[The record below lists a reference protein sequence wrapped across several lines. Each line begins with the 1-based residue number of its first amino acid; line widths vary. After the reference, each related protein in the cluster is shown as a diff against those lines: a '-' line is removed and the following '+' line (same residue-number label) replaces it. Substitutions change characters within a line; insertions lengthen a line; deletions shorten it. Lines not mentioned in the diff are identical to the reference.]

1 LDEKMKKELERWQLE
16 RFKKTC
22 PSFPQGEII
31 ESERPDFL
39 IENSAAKVGIE
50 LTQLYRSDSH
60 TALPPKATESLRQQ
74 VVDRAHSLYK
84 ETGGPPLWVTVFF
97 SLVTVLRK
105 SMVTELAS
113 RVADLVTAVDADMNA
128 RIKLEAE
135 SDASD
140 FPDEIDSI
148 HIRRL
153 PILTEGFWNTWGVG
167 FIPTYNP
174 DQLQEILDR
183 KEKSIS
189 SYRDR
194 CDATWLVIVVGGF
207 AISSTVNFA
216 DSVYNHSYTSS
227 FDRVFVFK
235 NADEKSFELKV

>member
-1 LDEKMKKELERWQLE
+1 LV
-16 RFKKTC
+16 
-22 PSFPQGEII
+22 
-31 ESERPDFL
+31 
-39 IENSAAKVGIE
+39 ENSVGKVGIE

-74 VVDRAHSLYK
+74 IVDRAPGLYK

-97 SLVTVLRK
+97 GLGSELRK

-113 RVADLVTAVDADMNA
+113 RVADLVTAADASMNA

-135 SDASD
+135 SDVSD

-189 SYRDR
+189 SFRNR
-194 CDATWLVIVVGGF
+194 CDATWLVIVVGSF
-207 AISSTVNFA
+207 AISSTVNFGY
-216 DSVYNHSYTSS
+216 SVYNHSYTSA

-235 NADEKSFELKV
+235 NADEKSFELKA

>member
-1 LDEKMKKELERWQLE
+1 MV
-16 RFKKTC
+16 
-22 PSFPQGEII
+22 
-31 ESERPDFL
+31 
-39 IENSAAKVGIE
+39 ENSAGRVGLE
-50 LTQLYRSDSH
+50 LTQLYRSGSH
-60 TALPPKATESLRQQ
+60 TALPMKATESLRQQ
-74 VVDRAHSLYK
+74 IVDRAHGLYK

-97 SLVTVLRK
+97 SLVSELRK

-113 RVADLVTAVDADMNA
+113 RVADLVTATHAGMNA
-128 RIKLEAE
+128 RIELEAE

-140 FPDEIDSI
+140 FPDEIASI

-167 FIPTYNP
+167 FIPTYDP

-183 KEKSIS
+183 KEKSLS

-216 DSVYNHSYTSS
+216 DSVYNHSYTSA

>member
-22 PSFPQGEII
+22 SSFPEGKII

-39 IENSAAKVGIE
+39 IDTSAGIVGIE

-74 VVDRAHSLYK
+74 IVDRAHGLYK
-84 ETGGPPLWVTVFF
+84 ETGGHPLWVTVFF
-97 SLVTVLRK
+97 NLASELRQSLVP
-105 SMVTELAS
+105 ELAS
-113 RVADLVTAVDADMNA
+113 RVADLVTAAHAGMNA

-135 SDASD
+135 SDTSE
-140 FPDEIDSI
+140 FPDEIASI

-167 FIPTYNP
+167 FVPTYNP
-174 DQLQEILDR
+174 DQLQKIIEK

-194 CDATWLVIVVGGF
+194 CDAIWLVIVVGGF
-207 AISSTVNFA
+207 AISSIVNFE
-216 DSVYNHSYTSS
+216 DDVYHHSYTTA

-235 NADEKSFELKV
+235 NAGEKSFELKV